1 MFSEKANKYLVD
13 LLSLN
18 QWKNS
23 DMVTNWFRL
32 IKNKSDCTFILLDI
46 MEFYPLIME
55 TILDNALP
63 FAKQHVEIS
72 DEDLQIIKHCRKS
85 LL

>member
-32 IKNKSDCTFILLDI
+32 IKNKPDCTFILLNI
-46 MEFYPLIME
+46 MEFYRLIME

-72 DEDLQIIKHCRKS
+72 DEDL
-85 LL
+85 

>member
-32 IKNKSDCTFILLDI
+32 IKNKSDCTFILLNI
-46 MEFYPLIME
+46 MEFYRLIME

-72 DEDLQIIKHCRKS
+72 DEDL
-85 LL
+85 

>member
-23 DMVTNWFRL
+23 DMVSNWFRL
-32 IKNKSDCTFILLDI
+32 IKNKSDCTFILLHI

-55 TILDNALP
+55 MILDNALP

-72 DEDLQIIKHCRKS
+72 DEDL
-85 LL
+85 

>member
-72 DEDLQIIKHCRKS
+72 DEDL
-85 LL
+85 

>member
-23 DMVTNWFRL
+23 DMVTKWFRL

-72 DEDLQIIKHCRKS
+72 DEDL
-85 LL
+85 